1 MPRSFFDTNVV
12 LYLLSADRRKADT
25 AAALLAQGGVVSVQ
39 VLNEA
44 ASVCRRKLG
53 LSWDEVRELLTA
65 VRACCKVVPLDVD
78 THAQGLELAERH
90 SLSIYDALIVS
101 SALRAGAKTLYSE
114 NMHHGLAV
122 GGTTICNPFA

>member
-1 MPRSFFDTNVV
+1 MPRSFFDTNAV

-101 SALRAGAKTLYSE
+101 SALRAGAETLYSE